1 MCRHDCGHSQ
11 NQGNRE
17 EEITMDYNFED
28 IEFVETDAELLAL
41 SNYTNIV

>member
-1 MCRHDCGHSQ
+1 
-11 NQGNRE
+11 
-17 EEITMDYNFED
+17 MDYTFDD